1 MKIAQLLAT
10 SLAFASAV
18 AVAVPASADFF
29 DPATERAYADSY
41 GNLVI
46 NSRAGYKRI
55 VVGQGHLA
63 PRQTAEDGPSVV
75 YLDDQAYRVRNI
87 YRCAGRPGIVHGR
100 SYMYGL
106 PDGVVRV
113 IGAPCR

>member
-10 SLAFASAV
+10 SLALTATL
-18 AVAVPASADFF
+18 AVAVPASAGFF
-29 DPATERAYADSY
+29 EPASERAYADSY

-46 NSRAGYKRI
+46 YSPAGYKRI

-63 PRQTAEDGPSVV
+63 SRHAAQDGPRVV
-75 YLDDQAYRVRNI
+75 YLDDEPYRVRHV
-87 YRCAGRPGIVHGR
+87 YRCAGRPAVVHGR

-106 PDGVVRV
+106 PDGVVPL
-113 IGAPCR
+113 IAGPCR